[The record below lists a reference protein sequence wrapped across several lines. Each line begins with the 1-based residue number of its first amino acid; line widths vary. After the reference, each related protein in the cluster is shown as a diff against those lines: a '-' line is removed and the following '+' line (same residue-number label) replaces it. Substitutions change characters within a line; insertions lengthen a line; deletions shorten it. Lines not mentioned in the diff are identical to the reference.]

1 MAIHAVDITVTGRV
15 QGVFFRSGCREQ
27 ADRLGVRG
35 WVSNEPDGSV
45 AGHFEGEDQDVQA
58 LVDWC
63 RTGSRAARVDDLT
76 VSPSEVRQAD
86 GFETR

>member
-1 MAIHAVDITVTGRV
+1 MRAVRVRVVGTV
-15 QGVFFRSGCREQ
+15 QGVFFRAGCAEE
-27 ADRLGVRG
+27 AARLEVSG

-45 AGHFEGEDQDVQA
+45 AGHFEGASDRVDA

-63 RTGSRAARVDDLT
+63 RTGPPRAQVGRV
-76 VSPSEVRQAD
+76 EVTEVENAGCQ